1 MGYLQPLADA
11 SGADFNSGLFHGAGI
26 RKMGFQFYIGL
37 VAPVALIPEKRK
49 TFTALPEG
57 FFEPKNPVDAPTVFG
72 ASENL
77 VVNGEGGTQYLFPG
91 GLNMKIFPLAMPQL
105 TIGSIYGTDLTVRY
119 ITSSTDDALGR
130 VRYYGFGLKHSI
142 SQYFNQFPV
151 EVAAGIYNQY
161 FKLGT
166 IIDARTWLF
175 NIQGSY
181 RFSIF
186 DFYGGLG
193 YGFNLEY

>member
-1 MGYLQPLADA
+1 MKPLLVISLMTLFSLSTISQDIDSYISKYTRENGMGYLQPLADA

-105 TIGSIYGTDLTVRY
+105 TIGSIYGTDLTVYY
-119 ITSSTDDALGR
+119 ITSSTDDAW
-130 VRYYGFGLKHSI
+130 
-142 SQYFNQFPV
+142 
-151 EVAAGIYNQY
+151 AG
-161 FKLGT
+161 
-166 IIDARTWLF
+166 
-175 NIQGSY
+175 
-181 RFSIF
+181 
-186 DFYGGLG
+186 
-193 YGFNLEY
+193 

>member
-1 MGYLQPLADA
+1 M
-11 SGADFNSGLFHGAGI
+11 
-26 RKMGFQFYIGL
+26 
-37 VAPVALIPEKRK
+37 
-49 TFTALPEG
+49 
-57 FFEPKNPVDAPTVFG
+57 
-72 ASENL
+72 
-77 VVNGEGGTQYLFPG
+77 
-91 GLNMKIFPLAMPQL
+91 
-105 TIGSIYGTDLTVRY
+105 
-119 ITSSTDDALGR
+119 GR

-193 YGFNLEY
+193 YETSTLNIEYNYKNDDGSETTQSFDLTGSNSVRLTAGRHFNFGPVKLNTDYSLASQSVFTIGLGIGFDGKNVENEK